1 VSANPPA
8 HSGKTVLV
16 VDDDPRLRNILT
28 WTLENGQYRVIAAPD
43 GETALERA
51 RLESP
56 DLYVVDVSMPG
67 IDGFEVCRRLR
78 EQHVISPILLLT
90 GRGDE
95 ADKVAGLEAGADD
108 YQTKPFTSRELL
120 ARVNALLRRTN
131 VYTREVGAD
140 VFTTGDVRVDF
151 DQRLA
156 FKGGIPL
163 TLTPT
168 EFHILAHLARTPGQI
183 VSSTDILDKVWGP
196 AYRDEVHLLR
206 VNIARLRR
214 KIEDNPAQ
222 PTYVRTHSRAGYSI
236 APATA
241 RPD

>member
-1 VSANPPA
+1 MSTAEASLRQPGA
-8 HSGKTVLV
+8 TVLV

-28 WTLENGQYRVIAAPD
+28 WTLENGQYRVIAAAD
-43 GETALERA
+43 GESALEQA
-51 RLESP
+51 RQEQP

-90 GRGDE
+90 GRSDE
-95 ADKVAGLEAGADD
+95 QDKVAGLEAGADD

-120 ARVNALLRRTN
+120 ARVNALLRRTT
-131 VYTREVGAD
+131 VYTREPGHD
-140 VFTTGDVRVDF
+140 VFITRELRVDF

-156 FKGGIPL
+156 FKGDTPL

-168 EFHILAHLARTPGQI
+168 EFHILALLARTPGVI
-183 VSSTDILDKVWGP
+183 VSTTDILQKVWGP

-214 KIEDNPAQ
+214 KLEDTPNR
-222 PTYVRTHSRAGYSI
+222 PTYIKTHSRAGYSLT
-236 APATA
+236 P
-241 RPD
+241 